1 MDPDEFADG
10 IKPFLGG
17 SGKKMEDVC
26 EFLARYVRKLHADR
40 YLKNVINSEPGVSFL
55 DIIGPSD
62 IAYVI
67 TLVKNSKLVWLQAPN
82 SGNDEDQGNTKKI
95 KPLFTAGEGKKRIF
109 GETTWSKTGTK
120 YYDKAK
126 ENWRD
131 CFNPKHPYYKILK
144 SSWEKWMST
153 KAKQMVLGS
162 WTRKSIHSVLA
173 TREDTKESG
182 HEGERKGG
190 KRMSNDSRDTDDNSE
205 DEDDE
210 DEVEYG
216 SDLEDHPLITSC
228 AALKRSSVGSS
239 EKRSS
244 VGSSEKR
251 SSVGSSGTG
260 GGKAHPSGQ
269 THGGDEMTEMN
280 DGNENE
286 KEDEDEDEEDDSAT
300 DRGNDIDKEKEVLAQ
315 NERGD
320 GGSKHKIGEEEE
332 AKNDMVP
339 QRSSKRKR
347 VKKVLG

>member
-1 MDPDEFADG
+1 LDPDEFADG
-10 IKPFLGG
+10 IKPFLG
-17 SGKKMEDVC
+17 SSEKKMEDVC

-40 YLKNVINSEPGVSFL
+40 YLKNVINSDPGVSFL

-95 KPLFTAGEGKKRIF
+95 KPLFTAGEGKKRVF

-153 KAKQMVLGS
+153 KAKKMVLGS

-244 VGSSEKR
+244 VGSGEMR
-251 SSVGSSGTG
+251 SSVGSSETGG
-260 GGKAHPSGQ
+260 GGKALPGGR
-269 THGGDEMTEMN
+269 THGGDEMTEMS
-280 DGNENE
+280 DENENE
-286 KEDEDEDEEDDSAT
+286 KEDEDEDEDEDSAT
-300 DRGNDIDKEKEVLAQ
+300 DRGNAIDKEKEVLAQ

-339 QRSSKRKR
+339 QRSSKRKKA
-347 VKKVLG
+347 KK